1 MIDRF
6 IFSQGL
12 LALVCVLSATAVSA
26 VDQTFDQVLNSAIKS
41 HPLVLSK
48 RAEVDAAQANL
59 EGAEWGRYPTP
70 TFESASGNN
79 AQSVLRIDQPLWTGG
94 RITGLIE
101 ASEHRLTAADVAVEE
116 TQLDISLRVITAYTE
131 ALKQKARLQ
140 HARDNF
146 TEHKALMEKIIR
158 RVEQGVSSLSDR
170 KLAQSRLLGAESDVS
185 VAEQA
190 YESALTRLT
199 QLANQEVT
207 DVDQFGLP
215 EQLALG
221 TLRELQDQSTDYAP
235 TVRRLKMEIEAASS
249 DIKVNRS
256 AYMPE
261 LKLRYEHT
269 ETSDLTDDSV
279 MVVFEA
285 QPGAGLSSVSAV
297 KAAMATRDSLEKA
310 KLSAEREVK
319 ETVSTD
325 YLEWRASSLRTDST
339 AAASVVSR
347 EVFESYSRLYVTG
360 HKSWLELLNAIRELA
375 QSRYTY
381 EETKH
386 QAMAARL
393 RLLARSGQLIPKL

>member
-1 MIDRF
+1 
-6 IFSQGL
+6 
-12 LALVCVLSATAVSA
+12 
-26 VDQTFDQVLNSAIKS
+26 
-41 HPLVLSK
+41 
-48 RAEVDAAQANL
+48 
-59 EGAEWGRYPTP
+59 
-70 TFESASGNN
+70 
-79 AQSVLRIDQPLWTGG
+79 
-94 RITGLIE
+94 
-101 ASEHRLTAADVAVEE
+101 
-116 TQLDISLRVITAYTE
+116 
-131 ALKQKARLQ
+131 
-140 HARDNF
+140 
-146 TEHKALMEKIIR
+146 
-158 RVEQGVSSLSDR
+158 
-170 KLAQSRLLGAESDVS
+170 
-185 VAEQA
+185 
-190 YESALTRLT
+190 
-199 QLANQEVT
+199 
-207 DVDQFGLP
+207 
-215 EQLALG
+215 
-221 TLRELQDQSTDYAP
+221 
-235 TVRRLKMEIEAASS
+235 
-249 DIKVNRS
+249 
-256 AYMPE
+256 

-269 ETSDLTDDSV
+269 ETSDLTDVSV

-297 KAAMATRDSLEKA
+297 KAAMATKDSLEKA